1 MEIQIDSREKAKAI
15 EKILK
20 TFDQNGVKWVVS
32 KLMAGDYM
40 SFDNARLVIDRKQ
53 NLSELTNNVI
63 QDHKR
68 FVAELERCKELG
80 IKIII
85 LVEHGGNIRTLEDVI
100 WWKNPRSEKRVRG
113 EDGKWHT
120 EPVVYKREIVDK
132 RTNNKYTREFHPT
145 TGLELYKILVTMQK
159 KYDVSFQ
166 FCDKRQTG
174 KKIIEILK
182 GGHSDG

>member
-1 MEIQIDSREKAKAI
+1 MEIQVDSREKAKAI
-15 EKILK
+15 QKILD
-20 TFDQNGVKWVVS
+20 TFQQNGVKWIVS

-53 NLSELTNNVI
+53 NLTELTNNVI

-68 FVAELERCKELG
+68 FVAELERCKELN

-85 LVEHGGNIRTLEDVI
+85 LVEHGGNIKSLQDVI

-113 EDGKWHT
+113 EDGKWRT
-120 EPVVYKREIVDK
+120 EKVEYKRHIKKKNGQEYDM
-132 RTNNKYTREFHPT
+132 TFHPT
-145 TGLELYKILVTMQK
+145 TGLELYNILCTMQE
-159 KYDVSFQ
+159 KYNVDFQ

-174 KKIIEILK
+174 KRIIEILK
-182 GGHSDG
+182 GE

>member
-1 MEIQIDSREKAKAI
+1 MEIQVDSREKAKAI
-15 EKILK
+15 QKILE
-20 TFDQNGVKWVVS
+20 TFNQNGVKWVVS

-53 NLSELTNNVI
+53 NLTELTNNVI

-85 LVEHGGNIRTLEDVI
+85 LVEHGGNIRTLQDVI
-100 WWKNPRSEKRVRG
+100 WWKNPRSEKRVKG
-113 EDGKWHT
+113 KDGKWHT
-120 EPVVYKREIVDK
+120 EKVEYVGEVRPKGKNPYTMVY
-132 RTNNKYTREFHPT
+132 HPT
-145 TGLELYKILVTMQK
+145 TGLELYKKLRTMQE
-159 KYDVSFQ
+159 KYGVEFQ

-174 KKIIEILK
+174 KKIIEIL
-182 GGHSDG
+182 GGGKVDKR